1 MSAPR
6 TLLVSAPLTDGPL
19 VIEDDEAHH
28 GISVLR
34 LRMGDALRVADGAG
48 LRGEATVTAVERR
61 RIHLAVS
68 GVHAPAEPRAALLT
82 VALAAPKG
90 DRAGDAVR
98 ALTELGV
105 GAIWFIACERGEREP
120 SVERMGRIAREA
132 LKQCRR
138 SRLPALRAGVPV
150 AELAALGPALRLMD
164 PAGGPAEPGAPAP
177 ATVAVGPEGGFTD
190 GERGALLA
198 HGGVA
203 VRLAAPILRI
213 ETAACAAAAVWAAA
227 WDRP

>member
-1 MSAPR
+1 MSALR
-6 TLLVSAPLTDGPL
+6 TLLVPAPLAAGPL

-34 LRMGDALRVADGAG
+34 LREGDALRVADGAG

-61 RIHLAVS
+61 RIHLVVE
-68 GVHAPAEPRAALLT
+68 GVHAPAEPRASLVT

-105 GAIWFIACERGEREP
+105 GAIWFVACERGEREP
-120 SVERMGRIAREA
+120 SLERMGRIAREA

-138 SRLPALRAGVPV
+138 ARLPVLRVGVPV
-150 AELAALGPALRLMD
+150 AELAALGPTLRLMD
-164 PAGGPAEPGAPAP
+164 PAGGAAWPGEPAP
-177 ATVAVGPEGGFTD
+177 AVLAVGPEGGFTD
-190 GERGALLA
+190 GERSTILA
-198 HGGVA
+198 GGGVA

>member
-1 MSAPR
+1 MSALR
-6 TLLVSAPLTDGPL
+6 TLLLPAPLAAGE
-19 VIEDDEAHH
+19 VVVADDEAHH
-28 GISVLR
+28 ALGVLR
-34 LRMGDALRVADGAG
+34 LRPGDAVRAADGAG
-48 LRGEATVTAVERR
+48 LVGHASVVAVERR
-61 RIHLAVS
+61 SLRLLVDA
-68 GVHAPAEPRAALLT
+68 VHAPPEPRTSLLT

-120 SVERMGRIAREA
+120 SLERMGRIAREA

-138 SRLPALRAGVPV
+138 SRLPALRAGVGIH
-150 AELAALGPALRLMD
+150 ALTALGPALRLMD
-164 PAGGPAEPGAPAP
+164 PQGGPAEPGAPARV
-177 ATVAVGPEGGFTD
+177 TVAIGPEGGFTD
-190 GERGALLA
+190 AERTALLA
-198 HGGVA
+198 GGGVA